1 MFTRRSTSCRYA
13 SRLTGSF
20 LLSEEAGL
28 SLDDEDEELDE
39 LLEDAELLEL
49 ELLLDDEDELELPDE
64 GSFGREAGVSGL
76 DEALLD
82 EDELSDGRSGS
93 GSPGMP
99 LHPARSPQT
108 STAAATLFRI

>member
-1 MFTRRSTSCRYA
+1 M
-13 SRLTGSF
+13 
-20 LLSEEAGL
+20 LSEEAGL
-28 SLDDEDEELDE
+28 SLDAEDEELDE

-49 ELLLDDEDELELPDE
+49 ELLDDEDELELPDE
-64 GSFGREAGVSGL
+64 GSFGRESGVSGL

>member
-1 MFTRRSTSCRYA
+1 M
-13 SRLTGSF
+13 
-20 LLSEEAGL
+20 LSEEAGL

-49 ELLLDDEDELELPDE
+49 ELLDDEDELEPPDE

>member
-1 MFTRRSTSCRYA
+1 M
-13 SRLTGSF
+13 
-20 LLSEEAGL
+20 LSEDAGL
-28 SLDDEDEELDE
+28 SLDAEDEELDE

-49 ELLLDDEDELELPDE
+49 ELLDDEDELELPDE
-64 GSFGREAGVSGL
+64 GSFGREAGVSSL

>member
-1 MFTRRSTSCRYA
+1 M
-13 SRLTGSF
+13 
-20 LLSEEAGL
+20 LSEEAGL

-49 ELLLDDEDELELPDE
+49 ELLDDEDELELPDE
-64 GSFGREAGVSGL
+64 GSFGRKAGVSGL

>member
-1 MFTRRSTSCRYA
+1 M
-13 SRLTGSF
+13 
-20 LLSEEAGL
+20 LSEDAGL
-28 SLDDEDEELDE
+28 SLDAEDEELDE

-49 ELLLDDEDELELPDE
+49 ELLDDEDELELPDE

>member
-1 MFTRRSTSCRYA
+1 M
-13 SRLTGSF
+13 
-20 LLSEEAGL
+20 LSEDAGL

-39 LLEDAELLEL
+39 LLELE
-49 ELLLDDEDELELPDE
+49 LLDDEDELELLELPDE

>member
-13 SRLTGSF
+13 SRFAGSF
-20 LLSEEAGL
+20 LLSEDAGL
-28 SLDDEDEELDE
+28 SLDAEDEELDE
-39 LLEDAELLEL
+39 LLEDAE
-49 ELLLDDEDELELPDE
+49 LLDDEDELELPDE

>member
-1 MFTRRSTSCRYA
+1 M
-13 SRLTGSF
+13 
-20 LLSEEAGL
+20 LSEDAGL
-28 SLDDEDEELDE
+28 SLDAEDEELDE
-39 LLEDAELLEL
+39 LLEDAELL
-49 ELLLDDEDELELPDE
+49 DDEDELELLELPDE

>member
-1 MFTRRSTSCRYA
+1 M
-13 SRLTGSF
+13 
-20 LLSEEAGL
+20 LSEDAGL
-28 SLDDEDEELDE
+28 SLDAEDEELDE

-49 ELLLDDEDELELPDE
+49 ELLDDEDELELLELPDE

>member
-1 MFTRRSTSCRYA
+1 M
-13 SRLTGSF
+13 
-20 LLSEEAGL
+20 LSEDAGL

-49 ELLLDDEDELELPDE
+49 ALLDDEDELELPDE